1 MEELIQKLKVAMA
14 DTVAFRLKT
23 QQYHWN
29 VEGPDFYEYHL
40 LFQRIYEEVDSA
52 IDVFGEQIRTL
63 VAYAPLSA
71 RRIVELTNI
80 ADTEV
85 VLKPLEMV
93 SVLYTD
99 NNTVLNTIFDT
110 YKNAEKFN
118 ELGLSNFLQDRLTAH
133 KTHLYLLRS
142 VLKSQ
147 G

>member
-40 LFQRIYEEVDSA
+40 LFQRIYEEVDGA
-52 IDVFGEQIRTL
+52 IDTFGEQIRTL
-63 VAYAPLSA
+63 DAYAPLSA

>member
-40 LFQRIYEEVDSA
+40 LFQRIYEEVYGA
-52 IDVFGEQIRTL
+52 IDTFGEQIRTL
-63 VAYAPLSA
+63 DAYAPLSA

-85 VLKPLEMV
+85 ALNPLEMV
-93 SVLYTD
+93 RVLYTD
-99 NNTVLNTIFDT
+99 NNTVLNTLFDT